1 MVVADRDRPPP
12 SGFVSFFLHGAS
24 ATVKKLRGK
33 LSRWKKKSGQ
43 KSTDKEPYPDRYY
56 LKSDQWQINNNN
68 NNKRKKK
75 EALSTRNYHNKT
87 INNPKM
93 TIASTQP
100 YIAVLNVDIPMF
112 APGTPAREK
121 YGDYGDQSISLLD
134 QDGVLR
140 SKGIQLKKYQVRL
153 NEEIPTE
160 QDLDTGNLKGI
171 LVTGSRA
178 DSFSNT
184 EHWYDMLKDFLS
196 KVIAR
201 NEAALKQSES
211 VDEEADK
218 SVIPIVGI
226 CFGHQVLAKL
236 LDRESSVKLDRNV
249 NGWELGLTH
258 IKVTDEFQ
266 QFVQSTL
273 AKLPPSSASS
283 AKNVTEDGQITLIET
298 HQDVAYDVPKGFS
311 LVGSTANTK
320 VQGFFSSKHRI
331 LTFQG
336 HPEFNTAFY
345 NEEILPVRVKRGL
358 MSQEEYE
365 KVRAVEN
372 SSNQEDTN
380 QGDKIGK
387 VIIGVFLD

>member
-1 MVVADRDRPPP
+1 
-12 SGFVSFFLHGAS
+12 
-24 ATVKKLRGK
+24 
-33 LSRWKKKSGQ
+33 
-43 KSTDKEPYPDRYY
+43 
-56 LKSDQWQINNNN
+56 
-68 NNKRKKK
+68 
-75 EALSTRNYHNKT
+75 
-87 INNPKM
+87 M